1 MAENSHRVSRL
12 AVILA
17 VASVVATAG
26 VYSLAL
32 VPLLLSGAV
41 AVTPSRPVAY
51 LTLAIFLTITIV
63 RSVLVHRL
71 PPTEQAFLRFWVHA
85 PFFTLLVAS
94 VLGSLPILLALSAGP
109 AFGWSAG
116 IISWVVRAIGL
127 TVLVLAALFVRGLWL
142 RQQASL
148 EARPAAPGPRAAAA
162 APRSV
167 RRRGRVE

>member
-1 MAENSHRVSRL
+1 MAENSHRTSRL
-12 AVILA
+12 AVVLA

-41 AVTPSRPVAY
+41 TLASSRPVAY
-51 LTLAIFLTITIV
+51 GALAIFLGVTIV

-71 PPTEQAFLRFWVHA
+71 PLKEQAFLRFWVHA

-94 VLGSLPILLALSAGP
+94 VLGALPILLALSAGP
-109 AFGWSAG
+109 GLGWSPG
-116 IISWVVRAIGL
+116 TVSWVVRAVGL
-127 TVLVLAALFVRGLWL
+127 AVLVLAALFVRALWL

-148 EARPAAPGPRAAAA
+148 ESSPAGPGARAA
-162 APRSV
+162 
-167 RRRGRVE
+167 